1 MKQYREVQYFSG
13 KEAVLEAAHEKLS
26 ALKEIT
32 SFDVSTGVLET
43 DYKIRF
49 EECHKRVSLHQC
61 LCIFLGNFMILH
73 QLCRIYNVGNKRMIV
88 DNEFLSVPFQCE
100 FIK

>member
-13 KEAVLEAAHEKLS
+13 KEAALEAAHEELS

-32 SFDVSTGVLET
+32 SFDVSTGMLET

-61 LCIFLGNFMILH
+61 LCIFLGNSRILH
-73 QLCRIYNVGNKRMIV
+73 QLYRIYSVGNKRV
-88 DNEFLSVPFQCE
+88 SFDNEFLLVRFQ
-100 FIK
+100 

>member
-1 MKQYREVQYFSG
+1 MKQYREFQYFAG
-13 KEAVLEAAHEKLS
+13 KEATLEAAHEELS

-32 SFDVSTGVLET
+32 SFDVSTGMLET

-61 LCIFLGNFMILH
+61 LCIFLGNFTILH
-73 QLCRIYNVGNKRMIV
+73 QLYRVSNVGNKRLIF
-88 DNEFLSVPFQCE
+88 DNEFLLVPFQCE